1 MPDVGMFQRP
11 NVLAPVPQSPPPPDP
26 LEVAKQK
33 LAKGDKLSP
42 QEAKLILNSDV
53 SSSDISSLKSK
64 PYEVQPPAAVR
75 EASTASAP
83 VPFKS
88 LPLSQRPDNVRA
100 GTEML
105 IPKNPSGVTAD
116 DLSKPMGGAPVAP
129 APVVQAPPPVVPIAP
144 KPIAPVNG
152 QAKPALPPGPVSSS
166 VAQSSPVAEQA
177 MQKPVA
183 KEDIAQGVDQISKF
197 LAQNPDGLTLGN
209 ILDAVGVAFSAKG
222 GTQRQTMLQQQI
234 AAQRQLAMQQAL
246 NAQQYGQQNA
256 MQGREF
262 EQQGKMA
269 DVNYANQL
277 KLKQQ
282 DLEIEKQRAQMD
294 LANAKDLNA
303 QKAALDRVNKLI
315 EIQALT
321 EAEIKKMT
329 PAFVKD
335 ATSKLQ
341 NWVSS
346 VGGK

>member
-1 MPDVGMFQRP
+1 MPDVGIFQRP
-11 NVLAPVPQSPPPPDP
+11 NVMAPVPQAPPPPDP

-53 SSSDISSLKSK
+53 SSSDISSMKSK
-64 PYEVQPPAAVR
+64 PYEVQPPAAIR

-105 IPKNPSGVTAD
+105 IPKNPTGPTAD
-116 DLSKPMGGAPVAP
+116 DLSKPMVG

-144 KPIAPVNG
+144 KPIPPVNG

-166 VAQSSPVAEQA
+166 VAQSSPVAQQA

-183 KEDIAQGVDQISKF
+183 KEEIAQGVDQISKF

-234 AAQRQLAMQQAL
+234 AMQRQLAMQQAL

-256 MQGREF
+256 MQAREF
-262 EQQGKMA
+262 EQQTALKKMEL
-269 DVNYANQL
+269 DQ
-277 KLKQQ
+277 
-282 DLEIEKQRAQMD
+282 
-294 LANAKDLNA
+294 
-303 QKAALDRVNKLI
+303 QKAAMQVELNNAIQLGDRARAQELANSLK
-315 EIQALT
+315 EIDARADAELRMLGPKFAQAGGGLV
-321 EAEIKKMT
+321 AK
-329 PAFVKD
+329 
-335 ATSKLQ
+335 Q
-341 NWVSS
+341 NNWVSS